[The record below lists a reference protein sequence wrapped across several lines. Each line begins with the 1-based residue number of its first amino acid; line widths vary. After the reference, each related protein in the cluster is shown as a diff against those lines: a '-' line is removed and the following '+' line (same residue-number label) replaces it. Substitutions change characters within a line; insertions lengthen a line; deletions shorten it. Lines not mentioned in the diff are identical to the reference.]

1 MKKLIITI
9 LMSALILASYA
20 QEGRSNIDKIEHLK
34 AQKVAFMTEK
44 IGLSTS
50 DAQRFWPV
58 YNEYSAKKDSL
69 HHTRVKERM
78 AMNKDLDKLSDKA
91 KTESLDKQK
100 ALQWEEDK
108 LDKYYYNEFKKIL
121 TIDQVIKLYD
131 AEYEFRMRLIRQI
144 KEKKEA
150 SKREGKMPVS

>member
-1 MKKLIITI
+1 
-9 LMSALILASYA
+9 
-20 QEGRSNIDKIEHLK
+20 
-34 AQKVAFMTEK
+34 
-44 IGLSTS
+44 
-50 DAQRFWPV
+50 
-58 YNEYSAKKDSL
+58 
-69 HHTRVKERM
+69 
-78 AMNKDLDKLSDKA
+78 MNKDLDKLSDKA

-150 SKREGKMPVS
+150 SKREEKMPVS